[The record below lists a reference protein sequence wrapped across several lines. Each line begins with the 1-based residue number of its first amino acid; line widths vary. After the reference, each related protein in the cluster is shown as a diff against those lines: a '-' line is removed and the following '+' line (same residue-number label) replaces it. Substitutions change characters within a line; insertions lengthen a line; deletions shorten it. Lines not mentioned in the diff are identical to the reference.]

1 LPNVSDLLDGSGP
14 QPEHESSLVLE
25 RFGVPFAPR
34 RRAATPEAAAAAA
47 AEIGAP
53 VVVKSDG
60 PTHKA
65 RVGGVVLGVE
75 TPEAAAEA
83 ASRLGGAVLVARQA
97 EPGIEVLCG
106 MTRDP
111 DFGPI
116 LAVGR
121 GGGAVEEL
129 DDVVLSSAPLD
140 GAAAAVLVAEA
151 GIADPHGVVART
163 LAALSDLALSNPDIE
178 SVEVNPLIVGRTDT
192 VAVDALV
199 VLAD

>member
-1 LPNVSDLLDGSGP
+1 PSSPDLSDLLSGAGP

-25 RFGVPFAPR
+25 RFGVPFAAR
-34 RRAATPEAAAAAA
+34 RRALTPEAAAAAA
-47 AEIGAP
+47 ADIGTP

-65 RVGGVVLGVE
+65 RVGGVVLGIE
-75 TPEAAAEA
+75 TPEAAGEA
-83 ASRLGGAVLVARQA
+83 ASRLGGPVLVARQA
-97 EPGIEVLCG
+97 EPGVEVLCG

-129 DDVVLSSAPLD
+129 DDVVLSSTPLD
-140 GAAAAVLVAEA
+140 VPAAAFLVSEA
-151 GIADPHGVVART
+151 GIADPH
-163 LAALSDLALSNPDIE
+163 
-178 SVEVNPLIVGRTDT
+178 
-192 VAVDALV
+192 
-199 VLAD
+199 